1 LIIPTILY
9 DTLNTLK
16 KIRPPKSCDVDFQEI
31 LEDFS
36 YKSIADTID
45 NIDSLL
51 KSQSD

>member
-1 LIIPTILY
+1 LIIPTILF
-9 DTLNTLK
+9 DALNTLK
-16 KIRPPKSCDVDFQEI
+16 KIRPPESCDVDFQEI

-36 YKSIADTID
+36 DKSIAETID